1 MVEQN
6 NNQEESK
13 SKVQIPVEETQQ
25 LLTKTTA
32 PSEPIPNDAD
42 GDLEEEKSDAATVE
56 GRGGKV
62 IDQRASNIP
71 IDNPDLEDL
80 IELLEQTGAQL

>member
-25 LLTKTTA
+25 LRTKTTA
-32 PSEPIPNDAD
+32 PSEPIPNDED
-42 GDLEEEKSDAATVE
+42 GDHEEGKTDDSTVE

-62 IDQRASNIP
+62 VDQRASNIP

-80 IELLEQTGAQL
+80 IELLEQTGTQL

>member
-42 GDLEEEKSDAATVE
+42 GDPEDEKSDAATVE
-56 GRGGKV
+56 SRGGKV
-62 IDQRASNIP
+62 VDQRASNIP
-71 IDNPDLEDL
+71 IDNPDIEDL